1 VKKILLKNLKI
12 LDLKLQKTVKSSILI
27 KDEII
32 EEIFYSGK
40 EPKIEA
46 QTMDFNGLTA
56 FPGLIDSHTHFKLN
70 LGNGKYN
77 SDDFFS
83 GSKACIAGGITT
95 FIDFTE
101 GDEKNPIKD
110 INSRIKEAENS
121 LCDYSFHA
129 VIKGLENFADLKARL
144 LKIKEKGINSIK
156 IFTTYKNRGLMS
168 CEENMAHIL
177 DIAAKNDIV
186 VCVHAEDDS
195 FISYNTTKNKKNYK
209 KIEFHNIIRDEFSE
223 NYAVLKILK
232 LNEKFNAKIY
242 FVHISSAKSLD
253 MITEYKT
260 KGFDVYAETCPQYL
274 GFNEEIYKRKN
285 NFLYTFTPPVRS
297 KENQKKLLSEISQFD
312 VFATDSCAFNIS
324 DKIIN
329 KNDITKIPM
338 GIASSQIMFP
348 FLYTF
353 GVKKGNLSLFRL
365 MELTAFN
372 PAKIFSISKKGEIK
386 KGYYA
391 DIFVFDPNESF
402 MVRAK
407 ELFHKSDYSVFEGF
421 KLYGKTK
428 AVFLRGR
435 LSYLN
440 GNFFENKGKFLV

>member
-1 VKKILLKNLKI
+1 VKKILLKNLRI
-12 LDLKLQKTVKSSILI
+12 LDLKSQKTVKSSILI
-27 KDEII
+27 KNEII
-32 EEIFYSGK
+32 EEIFHPGS

-46 QTMDFNGLTA
+46 QTMDFKGLTA
-56 FPGLIDSHTHFKLN
+56 FPGLIDSHTHFKLK

-77 SDDFFS
+77 SDDFVS

-95 FIDFTE
+95 FIDFTNGE
-101 GDEKNPIKD
+101 EKNPIKD
-110 INSRIKEAENS
+110 IDSRIKEAENS
-121 LCDYSFHA
+121 LCDYSLHA
-129 VIKGLENFADLKARL
+129 VLKGFENFEDLETRL
-144 LKIKEKGINSIK
+144 LKIKEKGINSVK

-168 CEENMAHIL
+168 PEEKIAHIL

-195 FISYNTTKNKKNYK
+195 LINYNIVKNKKNYK
-209 KIEFHNIIRDEFSE
+209 KIEFHNVIRDEFSE
-223 NYAVLKILK
+223 NYAVSKILK

-242 FVHISSAKSLD
+242 FVHVSSAKSLNTI
-253 MITEYKT
+253 MEYKN
-260 KGFDVYAETCPQYL
+260 KGFEVYAETCPQYL
-274 GFNEEIYKRKN
+274 GLNEEIYKKKD

-297 KENQKKLLSEISQFD
+297 RKNQKNMLSEISQFD

-329 KNDITKIPM
+329 KKDVTRIPM
-338 GIASSQIMFP
+338 GVASSQIMFP
-348 FLYTF
+348 FLYTL
-353 GVKKGNLSLFRL
+353 GVKKGKLSLFRL

-391 DIFVFDPNESF
+391 DIFVFDPDESF
-402 MVRAK
+402 MVRAE
-407 ELFHKSDYSVFEGF
+407 ELFHKSDYSVFEGL

-428 AVFLRGR
+428 AVFLRGA
-435 LSYLN
+435 LAYLN
-440 GNFFENKGKFLV
+440 GNLFENNGKFLG